1 VMDIEVDS
9 TIEEEVVEEVD
20 STIEEEMEEEVD
32 STIEEEMVETEVEEE
47 VEESL
52 STKETD
58 SHSFIAT
65 NQFSL
70 LIICIHLLIEDAD

>member
-1 VMDIEVDS
+1 MVSVLTLSLNIA
-9 TIEEEVVEEVD
+9 T
-20 STIEEEMEEEVD
+20 
-32 STIEEEMVETEVEEE
+32 MVETEVALAIEEE
-47 VEESL
+47 VEEEVALTIEVEATGKIIKEENL

-70 LIICIHLLIEDAD
+70 LIICMHLLIQDAD

>member
-1 VMDIEVDS
+1 
-9 TIEEEVVEEVD
+9 
-20 STIEEEMEEEVD
+20 
-32 STIEEEMVETEVEEE
+32 MVETEVEEE

-70 LIICIHLLIEDAD
+70 LILCIHLLIEDAD

>member
-1 VMDIEVDS
+1 V
-9 TIEEEVVEEVD
+9 
-20 STIEEEMEEEVD
+20 EEEVD
-32 STIEEEMVETEVEEE
+32 SAIEEEVVETEVEEE
-47 VEESL
+47 VEEEVD

>member
-1 VMDIEVDS
+1 
-9 TIEEEVVEEVD
+9 
-20 STIEEEMEEEVD
+20 
-32 STIEEEMVETEVEEE
+32 MVETEVEEE
-47 VEESL
+47 VEEEVD